1 MEETPVNAAHAYA
14 NAAEEYEEKEQ
25 WSKAMEAHF
34 RAAEQFLLAMNYTSN
49 PEAVRTLKLLYA
61 NHTRQ
66 GKELKRRLSKQS
78 QSSPHQ
84 KQEQFSSS
92 ISGADGQQ
100 QQSSSSSSSRSKA
113 QNSSSYQAQINNS
126 NNNNQIDQS
135 GRQNSSSS
143 AHRLHKQQ
151 QRQMEKLQQ
160 TSRSNTSNYANRRIK
175 DYQLES
181 NSSSSTLGVPPRDN
195 IASSMS
201 PLNNSTVS
209 SVEESYMVLR
219 GNNDSADDDDAD
231 PFNKFW
237 QIVESL
243 VSKVSNPVAFATV
256 PLNGTD
262 TLSLTDPRLLS
273 DSTAVDVSI
282 PSENKL
288 NGRTIIE
295 SKIDGAASTTMM
307 ESFFIIPDKK
317 PRSSDTFHK
326 PQQTLSTTT
335 SGKKKAAPTINKT
348 IEEYALENQQLK
360 IIVDK
365 LSKQMLDYEKA
376 AEENSMLKS
385 SIMQFKS
392 DVEKQAKRIKHSQ
405 ELRASVMVRQLSP
418 ESSTVSHSNYLQRRI
433 KELEEELRL
442 VKLDNEKQ
450 KASEAKYR
458 ERWEKLKESA
468 KKKRSEK
475 QAESLS
481 GSPKSALTIVTNQ
494 EVNYSQER
502 PLSPTTTYSRLSN
515 SPQLSPSP
523 TSRTP
528 TPTLSLRR
536 TMSQPVSLSKQR
548 QGVSAVLDSPPQSS
562 NGGGGAGGSVSKG
575 NNNIGIT
582 AHERTPVPPTT
593 TIVHAT
599 ATGSPTRLTHARSN
613 SISSNDFPFAI
624 SQPELKRP
632 NSSGSLVPSHI
643 HNADL
648 EPIFSYRRDSAPTTY
663 ARRYSSTS
671 ISSINASGTNSAQS
685 VYHNAPLA
693 ASDI

>member
-34 RAAEQFLLAMNYTSN
+34 RAAEQFLQATNYTSN

-66 GKELKRRLSKQS
+66 GKDLKRRLSKQS
-78 QSSPHQ
+78 QTSSHQ
-84 KQEQFSSS
+84 KQEHFSSS
-92 ISGADGQQ
+92 IGGADEQQ
-100 QQSSSSSSSRSKA
+100 PQKQSSPSSSSRNKA
-113 QNSSSYQAQINNS
+113 QNSSSQTLINDNNS
-126 NNNNQIDQS
+126 NNDQVDQPGRPYS
-135 GRQNSSSS
+135 GSA
-143 AHRLHKQQ
+143 AHRLQQ
-151 QRQMEKLQQ
+151 QRQIEKLQQ
-160 TSRSNTSNYANRRIK
+160 TSRSSTSPYANRRMK

-181 NSSSSTLGVPPRDN
+181 NSSSSTLGVIPREN
-195 IASSMS
+195 IASSMN

-219 GNNDSADDDDAD
+219 GNNDSADDDD

-262 TLSLTDPRLLS
+262 ALSLTDPRLLS
-273 DSTAVDVSI
+273 DSTVDALSI
-282 PSENKL
+282 PPENKL
-288 NGRTIIE
+288 NDRTFIE
-295 SKIDGAASTTMM
+295 HKIDGAASTMM
-307 ESFFIIPDKK
+307 ESFYIIPDDKK
-317 PRSSDTFHK
+317 PSSSNTLPKH
-326 PQQTLSTTT
+326 QQTLSTLT

-360 IIVDK
+360 LIVDK

-385 SIMQFKS
+385 SIMQFKN
-392 DVEKQAKRIKHSQ
+392 DVEKQAKRIKYSQ
-405 ELRASVMVRQLSP
+405 ELRSSVMVRQLSP
-418 ESSTVSHSNYLQRRI
+418 ESSTVSHSSYLQRRI

-442 VKLDNEKQ
+442 VKLDNDKQ
-450 KASEAKYR
+450 KAQMAKYR

-481 GSPKSALTIVTNQ
+481 GSPRSALTIVTNQ
-494 EVNYSQER
+494 EYNYLQER
-502 PLSPTTTYSRLSN
+502 PSSPSTSYSRLSN
-515 SPQLSPSP
+515 SPQLSPSTTPRTP
-523 TSRTP
+523 TPRTP

-536 TMSQPVSLSKQR
+536 SMSQPVDLSKQR
-548 QGVSAVLDSPPQSS
+548 QGVSAVLDSPTQSS
-562 NGGGGAGGSVSKG
+562 NGGGISKAT
-575 NNNIGIT
+575 NNIGIT

-632 NSSGSLVPSHI
+632 NSSGSLTPSHMY
-643 HNADL
+643 NADL
-648 EPIFSYRRDSAPTTY
+648 EPTLSYRRDSAPTKY
-663 ARRYSSTS
+663 VRRYSSTS
-671 ISSINASGTNSAQS
+671 ISTINASGTSSAQS